1 MPYIGTRPLRR
12 LTQAAAGPAR
22 PAAAPNPS
30 GFVSQ
35 PGGAAKAPARADGVA
50 LIGDAARTAAPL
62 GTAASASARA
72 QQAWS
77 TAGRP
82 GATPETLF
90 DGELVPFLASRLERL
105 DVERLA
111 DELERTGR
119 HRDAVLLY
127 TLCARFDLA
136 ADIGDLVRSPA

>member
-30 GFVSQ
+30 GFISQ

-62 GTAASASARA
+62 GTAADRA
-72 QQAWS
+72 QKAWE
-77 TAGRP
+77 ARGRP
-82 GATPETLF
+82 GDTPATLF
-90 DGELVPFLASRLERL
+90 DSDLIPFLASRLERL